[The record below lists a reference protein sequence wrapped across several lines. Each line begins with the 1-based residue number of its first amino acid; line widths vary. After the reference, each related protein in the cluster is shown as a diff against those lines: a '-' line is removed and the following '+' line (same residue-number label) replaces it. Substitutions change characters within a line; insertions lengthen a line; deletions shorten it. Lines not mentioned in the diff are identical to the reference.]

1 MIILLAC
8 LLTIGLHVVILRV
21 RAKDLPEA
29 APVSPFQYLDERK
42 AAIHENLRDLQ
53 FEYRAGKLSDRDYLQ
68 SKQNLQ
74 KALACL
80 LEEVKAVPQP
90 LVCLNCKEELSVSQ
104 KFCGACGKPV
114 RAVHA

>member
-1 MIILLAC
+1 M
-8 LLTIGLHVVILRV
+8 
-21 RAKDLPEA
+21 
-29 APVSPFQYLDERK
+29 SPFQYLDERK

-74 KALACL
+74 KSLACL
-80 LEEVKAVPQP
+80 LEGVKAVKQKLPQP